1 MGQAGRRRF
10 LIGSGAT
17 LVASMV
23 SAQQAGR
30 TYRLGVM
37 LSGSERDMKV
47 FLLALRDR
55 LSNNGFIEGRNLL
68 LEIRGVT
75 FASETARSLVTLRPD
90 AIVSFTSRITRM
102 VQEVAGPIPVVFT
115 FVGDAVEYGLVKD
128 YARPGTN
135 STGTSWRQIGMTEK
149 RLQLVREMLP
159 RAKRIVFAGWF
170 NDVSFRTSES
180 QIRAIATQLDLELIY
195 VEFGVDIA
203 RAVGLAEPQGA
214 DAVFVY
220 QPMAMLGLFDD
231 ATTIIRDATKR
242 RMPVFF
248 AESELVELGGVLSY
262 GPSLVDEV
270 RRAADLVARVLRGES
285 PNRLPVELASHFKLA
300 VNMKA
305 AETLDLKIPQS
316 ILLRADRVIE

>member
-10 LIGSGAT
+10 LIGSGAM
-17 LVASMV
+17 LVASV
-23 SAQQAGR
+23 SSAQQAGR

-37 LSGSERDMKV
+37 LSGSERDMRV

-55 LSNNGFIEGRNLL
+55 LADNGFVEGRNLL

-75 FASETARSLVTLRPD
+75 FAPETARSLVALKPD

-102 VQEVAGPIPVVFT
+102 VQKVAGSIPVVFT

-135 STGTSWRQIGMTEK
+135 STGTSWRQIGITEK
-149 RLQLVREMLP
+149 RLQFVREMLP

-170 NDVSFRTSES
+170 NDVSFRTSER
-180 QIRAIATQLDLELIY
+180 QIRAVATQLDLELIFA
-195 VEFGVDIA
+195 EFGVDIA
-203 RAVGLAEPQGA
+203 RAVGLSEPHGA

-220 QPMAMLGLFDD
+220 QPMSMLGLFDD
-231 ATTIIRDATKR
+231 ATKIIRDATKR

-248 AESELVELGGVLSY
+248 AEAELVELGGVLSY
-262 GPSLVDEV
+262 GPSPMDEV
-270 RRAADLVARVLRGES
+270 RRAADLAARVLRGENPS
-285 PNRLPVELASHFKLA
+285 RLPVDLASRFNLT